1 MKVKKTTK
9 ARKKRLKTLN
19 DVRKFLS
26 LLINEVRREE
36 VDAATGTKLAYMLN
50 ILRAVISEGDL
61 EARIS
66 ALEKES
72 EVKKN
77 ELGK

>member
-1 MKVKKTTK
+1 MKDKKTTK

-61 EARIS
+61 ENRIRK
-66 ALEKES
+66 LE
-72 EVKKN
+72 EVAKN
-77 ELGK
+77 EFKKSY